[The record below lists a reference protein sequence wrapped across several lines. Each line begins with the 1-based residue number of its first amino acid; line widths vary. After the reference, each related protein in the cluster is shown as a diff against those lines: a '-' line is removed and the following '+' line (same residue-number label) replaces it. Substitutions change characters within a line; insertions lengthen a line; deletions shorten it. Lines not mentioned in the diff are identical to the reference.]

1 MSEQTPFDFGKL
13 LPGFDFL
20 QQLAA
25 GGAGG
30 AGVPPG
36 LRHWAAPTVN
46 VEELEQRISELKAVQ
61 FWLEQNL
68 LGLKATVQAL
78 EVQKMTLV
86 TLQGMNLS
94 VAEIAKGFTLPQT
107 NAPSEAAQ
115 PPEAKAAAQWPY
127 SGAQAA
133 PAQPEAEAS
142 DPPPEAAEVPE
153 PKAARSARPARSRKP
168 VAAPAAA
175 GVTDPMQWW
184 GALTQQFQQLAAQTL
199 RDAARAAPDQ
209 PGAEAA
215 AAPPPAS
222 RKKTSATRK
231 TVAKKAPARKKA
243 AAKKSKP
250 ASAESPFSSGWPL
263 PGRTTGRT
271 E

>member
-20 QQLAA
+20 QQLA
-25 GGAGG
+25 AGG

-68 LGLKATVQAL
+68 MGLKATVQAL

-94 VAEIAKGFTLPQT
+94 VAEIAKGFTLPQAD
-107 NAPSEAAQ
+107 APAQ
-115 PPEAKAAAQWPY
+115 ARATAQWPY
-127 SGAQAA
+127 SNADSAAAAPLPPAAQDRASPPEQEQAQASEEPQADQHTRPTRAAGRSRKSAAA
-133 PAQPEAEAS
+133 PA
-142 DPPPEAAEVPE
+142 VT
-153 PKAARSARPARSRKP
+153 
-168 VAAPAAA
+168 

-184 GALTQQFQQLAAQTL
+184 GALTQQFQQLAANTL
-199 RDAARAAPDQ
+199 RDAVQATPQMPETETKAA
-209 PGAEAA
+209 
-215 AAPPPAS
+215 PAS
-222 RKKTSATRK
+222 RKKTGAARK
-231 TVAKKAPARKKA
+231 AAAKKAPPARKKA
-243 AAKKSKP
+243 PAKKSKP
-250 ASAESPFSSGWPL
+250 AAKSPFAMGWPL
-263 PGRTTGRT
+263 PGKTSGRGL
-271 E
+271 